1 MDRTKIY
8 ELMGIPALGILLTG
22 VEILS
27 WGRELV
33 LECLYAPL
41 DHSKPFK
48 IVFEGCEEIH
58 WEVYGEDSADTTA
71 DVIGIDIG
79 ADRYAEPAVI
89 NTDIFE
95 VTVLYNELTIL
106 KDWDSI

>member
-1 MDRTKIY
+1 
-8 ELMGIPALGILLTG
+8 MGVPALGILLTG

-41 DHSKPFK
+41 DHS
-48 IVFEGCEEIH
+48 
-58 WEVYGEDSADTTA
+58 ADTTA

-95 VTVLYNELTIL
+95 VIVLYNELTIL

>member
-1 MDRTKIY
+1 MPVCAVR
-8 ELMGIPALGILLTG
+8 
-22 VEILS
+22 
-27 WGRELV
+27 
-33 LECLYAPL
+33 
-41 DHSKPFK
+41 PFK

-58 WEVYGEDSADTTA
+58 WELYGEDSADTTA

-79 ADRYAEPAVI
+79 GYAEPAVI